1 MKKHLLILTMFLTI
15 ICNSFAQSL
24 SSKYILVKESDGQVP
39 KTGAIISMSFNA
51 NGTFNLKAIMPGT
64 EITDKGSYKING
76 STITISFN
84 EMEQGKQTGPYSLEE
99 GTLILPFKILNNL
112 KGSSTWQQQGTSATN
127 NKVSGATVA
136 EIISKWEGYSKG
148 KIKNYNLIDNYATA
162 TSKKVKND
170 LARGYYTQGIMLFF
184 KKYYMEAL
192 YAFAKAS
199 QLQSNNILY
208 INNLSMLLM
217 NMEKYGDAIPLLEEI
232 TKASPKMAPPWGNI
246 ATAYFFTGNLPAAD
260 NAISRAITIDPECG
274 GYYYTKG
281 VIEKKKGN
289 VAKAQQNFDKAWENG
304 YAGKGR
310 EGNPSKN
317 ANASTN
323 KTKPPTS
330 SKPVPASKKTP
341 GQTRDEKL
349 AMWQGHYEAEIISAK
364 SGETAAEANTQFG
377 KDMYQ
382 TNINLITIA
391 CVKNFSMD
399 ISKMG
404 NITGTGEIM
413 YIYRGGASNPIAGMT
428 PSVLAAQY
436 GGFKTNLK
444 DGAQTKGWSFS
455 GTIDEDGNIEILGLP
470 SEKLDLFN
478 TGEWQK
484 ITAWSPLKPDA
495 AGAPMKGPF
504 HLKMTEGKDGKH
516 FAQLNDYLAL
526 NDKLIKKIHYQT
538 LIIKTNEDIKP
549 NCQAPGAEPEA
560 ADCPASEFIKTKVAL
575 TQADHVTVESSK
587 TFTKG
592 ADGSVQAQTDNA
604 VNISGEF
611 SKGLFTSS
619 VEFHSDNSYECS
631 VGIGISPEAM
641 IKGVPFG
648 LSEKIELIYDSKCGF
663 GFKASAAAKAK
674 LGPTGAEASASVEA
688 VIFLKKGL

>member
-310 EGNPSKN
+310 EGNPSKS

-391 CVKNFSMD
+391 CVKSFSME
-399 ISKMG
+399 ISRMG

-413 YIYRGGASNPIAGMT
+413 YVYRGGAMNPVANISG
-428 PSVLAAQY
+428 LATAY
-436 GGFKTNLK
+436 GGGFKTNLK
-444 DGAQTKGWSFS
+444 NGFQLRNWSFT
-455 GTIDEDGNIEILGLP
+455 GTIDEDGNIEINGLP
-470 SEKLDLFN
+470 SEKLDLYN

-484 ITAWSPLKPDA
+484 ITPWSPLKPNA
-495 AGAPMKGPF
+495 AGAAMKGPF

-516 FAQLNDYLAL
+516 FAQVNDYLAL
-526 NDKLIKKIHYQT
+526 NDKLIKKVHYQT
-538 LIIKTNEDIKP
+538 LIIKTNADILP
-549 NCQAPGAEPEA
+549 DCQVPATAPDAN
-560 ADCPASEFIKTKVAL
+560 DCPASEFIKTKVAL
-575 TQADHVTVESSK
+575 TQNDHITVESSK

-592 ADGSVQAQTDNA
+592 ADGNVKVESENA
-604 VNISGEF
+604 VNVSSDF
-611 SKGLFTSS
+611 SAGMATGS
-619 VEFHSDNSYECS
+619 VEFHTDGSFECA
-631 VGIGISPEAM
+631 VGIGLSSPDFN
-641 IKGVPFG
+641 IKGVD
-648 LSEKIELIYDSKCGF
+648 LKVSEKLELIYDSKCGF
-663 GFKASAAAKAK
+663 GVKASAAGKANIK
-674 LGPTGAEASASVEA
+674 HVAEGSISVEG